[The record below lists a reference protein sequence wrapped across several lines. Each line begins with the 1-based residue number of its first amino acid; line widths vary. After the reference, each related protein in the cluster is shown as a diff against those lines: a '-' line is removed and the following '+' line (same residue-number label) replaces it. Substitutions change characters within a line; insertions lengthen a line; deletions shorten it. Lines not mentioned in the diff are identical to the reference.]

1 VAAAVRFHRTGGP
14 DVLVVDDVPPPEPG
28 PGQVRLA
35 VVAAGVNPVECRIRR
50 GEVPV
55 AGPGPW
61 GLGTDVA
68 GVVDA
73 VGPLGAPHVA
83 CLLGAGGAAGVPGG
97 GGAVGEGGSPYV
109 ACLLDAGGAAG
120 AAGVS
125 GAGGVAVGAEGVAG
139 AAGAGGAAFA
149 VGDAAFGRALG
160 GAYAEYALADVA
172 DLLPKPA
179 SLAWDV
185 AASVAISGETA
196 YRTLG
201 LLGVTGLG
209 GTLLVHGAS
218 GGVGALAVQLAVL
231 GGARVIGTA
240 GPSSLG
246 RVRGLGADPVAY
258 GPGWAERVRALA
270 PDGVDA
276 VLDTAGAGVL
286 GESVA
291 LAGGPERVVT
301 IADRRRAAEH
311 GVTYSR
317 GLVARVPMA
326 EVFAELLPA
335 LVDGRVAVHV
345 AHRLPLS
352 EAAQAHR
359 ISEAGHPGGRIVL
372 TARATP
378 RCT

>member
-1 VAAAVRFHRTGGP
+1 
-14 DVLVVDDVPPPEPG
+14 
-28 PGQVRLA
+28 
-35 VVAAGVNPVECRIRR
+35 
-50 GEVPV
+50 
-55 AGPGPW
+55 
-61 GLGTDVA
+61 
-68 GVVDA
+68 
-73 VGPLGAPHVA
+73 
-83 CLLGAGGAAGVPGG
+83 
-97 GGAVGEGGSPYV
+97 
-109 ACLLDAGGAAG
+109 
-120 AAGVS
+120 
-125 GAGGVAVGAEGVAG
+125 VAG

-258 GPGWAERVRALA
+258 GPGWAERVRALT

-372 TARATP
+372 TVRATP

>member
-1 VAAAVRFHRTGGP
+1 MVE
-14 DVLVVDDVPPPEPG
+14 DVQPPEPG

-50 GEVPV
+50 GEVPLAG
-55 AGPGPW
+55 AGPW
-61 GLGTDVA
+61 SLGTDVA

-73 VGPLGAPHVA
+73 VGPPRVADPVGAAAGHDVGGVA
-83 CLLGAGGAAGVPGG
+83 GVGGAGGGP
-97 GGAVGEGGSPYV
+97 
-109 ACLLDAGGAAG
+109 
-120 AAGVS
+120 
-125 GAGGVAVGAEGVAG
+125 
-139 AAGAGGAAFA
+139 FA
-149 VGDAAFGRALG
+149 VGDAVFGRALG
-160 GAYAEYALADVA
+160 GAYAEYALADVV
-172 DLLPKPA
+172 DLLAKPEA
-179 SLAWDV
+179 LPWDV

-231 GGARVIGTA
+231 GGARVLGTA
-240 GPSSLG
+240 GPANRE
-246 RVRGLGADPVAY
+246 RVRALGAEPVEH
-258 GPGWAERVRALA
+258 GPGWVERVRALA

-286 GESVA
+286 AESVT

-301 IADRRRAAEH
+301 IADRRRAADH

-326 EVFAELLPA
+326 EVFAGLLPA
-335 LVDGRVAVHV
+335 LVDGRVTVHV
-345 AHRLPLS
+345 AHRLPLA
-352 EAAQAHR
+352 EAPEAHR
-359 ISEAGHPGGRIVL
+359 ISEEGHPGGRIVL
-372 TARATP
+372 TVRQLIRKTASTPAR
-378 RCT
+378 RR